1 MEKDQLN
8 NQYDFNKLAYLGDA
22 YFELYIREK
31 IINSHKNLDMNDIHK
46 TIIGI
51 VCAKNQ
57 SDLIQK
63 LLDKDILNEKEIEIF
78 KSARNLHS
86 NSKSKNSPIRDYR
99 KATGLEA
106 LIGYLY
112 LNDKNRLS
120 EILDNLEIM

>member
-8 NQYDFNKLAYLGDA
+8 NQYDFNKLAY
-22 YFELYIREK
+22 FELYIREK
-31 IINSHKNLDMNDIHK
+31 IINLHKNLDMNEIHK
-46 TIIGI
+46 TITGI